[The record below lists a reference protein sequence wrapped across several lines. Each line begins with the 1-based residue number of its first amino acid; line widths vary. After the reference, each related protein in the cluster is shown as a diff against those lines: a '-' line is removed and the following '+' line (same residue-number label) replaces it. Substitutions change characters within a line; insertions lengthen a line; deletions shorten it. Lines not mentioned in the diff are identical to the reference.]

1 MIKHKTSFGV
11 SNNIFQDKNVDRFGT
26 YRRFPSQLPTPTM
39 ASALHQLLPRLS
51 GIYRDPQRV
60 LRDAESLLS
69 SPLGHHLRPTTEPLL
84 NNDGTAT
91 PPVLVL
97 SGTLPMTYRG
107 VTYNLPIDMFL
118 PPPYPLRPPTVYVR
132 PVSSMAIRENHRHV
146 GLDGQVYLPYLHEWR
161 PTSHDL
167 CELAVW
173 MSSTFGSDPPCYAK
187 PVNPSTSAAVG
198 ISNAASHTSS
208 MSNSYTNASMSA
220 EELRRIAIE
229 QEIADANLAA
239 ETARKAAVEEERLER
254 EAAQLKQ
261 QHDVQLSGM
270 KQMAASK
277 VQFRMRQLFDESKVE
292 LRRELKDQRLL
303 EAGKARIEHLLKDAE
318 DRKTLLMQENTNMD
332 EAISNLET
340 WIEAVRQQKDKSE
353 AEVTYCDNE
362 EKIDL
367 QTIPVDT
374 HSAQMLS
381 LSAESAAIDDC
392 IYFLDRALVKGSIP
406 LDVFLKEVR
415 KLSKR
420 QFMAKVSCI
429 ILILRWWS
437 CIRVDIDRIC
447 SDLICC

>member
-1 MIKHKTSFGV
+1 MSLSDSLGFKGTSGWRQV
-11 SNNIFQDKNVDRFGT
+11 SK
-26 YRRFPSQLPTPTM
+26 PPLPLM

-187 PVNPSTSAAVG
+187 PVKPAASAAAAG
-198 ISNAASHTSS
+198 SNAASYTSS
-208 MSNSYTNASMSA
+208 LSSSYCGNTNASSA
-220 EELRRIAIE
+220 DELRRIVIE

-239 ETARKAAVEEERLER
+239 ETARKAAVEEARLER
-254 EAAQLKQ
+254 EAVQLKQ

-270 KQMAASK
+270 KQMAVSK

-292 LRRELKDQRLL
+292 LRRELKDQKML
-303 EAGKARIEHLLKDAE
+303 EAGKTRIDHLLKE
-318 DRKTLLMQENTNMD
+318 GEERKALLIRENTNMD

-340 WIEAVRQQKDKSE
+340 WIEAVQQQKDKSE
-353 AEVTYCDNE
+353 AEVTYSDNE

-367 QTIPVDT
+367 QTLPADT
-374 HSAQMLS
+374 ISAQMLS

-392 IYFLDRALVKGSIP
+392 IYFLDRALVKGSLP

-420 QFMAKVSCI
+420 QFMAKAHLMKISQMKS
-429 ILILRWWS
+429 LSR
-437 CIRVDIDRIC
+437 
-447 SDLICC
+447 